1 MCLLP
6 CLTGETVVCTQVVNS
21 AKTIYGRVV
30 NFVNFQ
36 RKQCGVTQSAIHKY
50 TTQDVCMY
58 AYTCKEM
65 GNGIEASSG
74 NMIEPGL
81 LIKYLRC
88 STFMFQVA

>member
-6 CLTGETVVCTQVVNS
+6 CLTGETIVCTQIVNS

-36 RKQCGVTQSAIHKY
+36 RKQCGVTQSAIHKH
-50 TTQDVCMY
+50 TRQDVERPC
-58 AYTCKEM
+58 TCKEM
-65 GNGIEASSG
+65 EDGIEASSG

-81 LIKYLRC
+81 LIKYL
-88 STFMFQVA
+88 